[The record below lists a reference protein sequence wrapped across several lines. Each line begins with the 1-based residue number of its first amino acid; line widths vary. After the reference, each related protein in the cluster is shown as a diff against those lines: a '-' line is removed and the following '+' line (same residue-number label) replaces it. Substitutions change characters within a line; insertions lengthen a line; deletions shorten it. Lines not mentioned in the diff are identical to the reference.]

1 MQDPDLV
8 AIYGSWIPGQLHLS
22 GICCYFDM
30 RSGRADITYQVNT
43 TEVVEVTSY
52 ADAPS
57 YLPNTSNCTPWNGP
71 NGDQLESFLPNNGSL
86 WKTALNGTNA
96 TTFSTWDD
104 NDLYSPESA
113 ETIAGRIS
121 YIYTNYHTQF
131 YNTALRDHN
140 MTNSTSQATSYMFDD
155 SWQRLAQSRVST
167 RILQTLL
174 AAMWLFTTIALYL
187 FDVKNLIPKNP
198 CSIAAQAS
206 LLADSKFLD
215 MIPAGAE
222 NATAEE
228 LMKMTP
234 FVDHQFSMGWW
245 DDENGGRRFGIDV
258 GQADFNRE
266 VDGVGQE
273 EEGDDVEMV
282 HIAPKDGYIAV
293 GESDTGTS
301 IDIVE
306 SER

>member
-155 SWQRLAQSRVST
+155 SWQRWRRAESQLAFFKLFLPQCGCSRPS
-167 RILQTLL
+167 L
-174 AAMWLFTTIALYL
+174 
-187 FDVKNLIPKNP
+187 
-198 CSIAAQAS
+198 SIC
-206 LLADSKFLD
+206 LTSK
-215 MIPAGAE
+215 
-222 NATAEE
+222 T
-228 LMKMTP
+228 
-234 FVDHQFSMGWW
+234 
-245 DDENGGRRFGIDV
+245 
-258 GQADFNRE
+258 
-266 VDGVGQE
+266 
-273 EEGDDVEMV
+273 
-282 HIAPKDGYIAV
+282 
-293 GESDTGTS
+293 
-301 IDIVE
+301 
-306 SER
+306 